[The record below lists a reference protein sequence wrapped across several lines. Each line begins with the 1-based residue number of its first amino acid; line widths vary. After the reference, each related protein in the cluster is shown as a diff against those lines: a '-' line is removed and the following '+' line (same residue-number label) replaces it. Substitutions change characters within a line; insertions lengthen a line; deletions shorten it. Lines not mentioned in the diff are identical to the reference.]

1 MKMNTL
7 CEALPKVSELCLNT
21 APMGSLMS
29 KVSEEEGA
37 QLILAGMEQGI
48 NFFETTDQIYQ
59 PYSRIKRALDQ
70 FSGDVV
76 MSVRS
81 TAPNQKEML
90 KAIEKARTD
99 LGRDY
104 IDLMMLHI
112 NKSTVSLISDKAGS
126 FEGLLEAKTKGW
138 IRAIGLSTHSVRLL
152 LEAAEL
158 EFINVLSPAVNVLGL
173 GILEGRLLDMLQA
186 IQNAHGLG
194 KGIYAMKSLAG
205 GRLVAYPSESLNFIR
220 GISEISSVAI
230 SMLTLEELQS
240 NLELYE
246 HPIKSLNYQ
255 NEDLSSEKEAQV
267 SITFPRNQ
275 TLKRFAKYCKGCGI
289 CINNCPIE
297 AITLNDGKAQV
308 DEEKCI
314 LCGYCASVCPQFA
327 LRLD

>member
-1 MKMNTL
+1 MNTL
-7 CEALPKVSELCLNT
+7 CEALPKVSELCFNT

-37 QLILAGMEQGI
+37 QLLLAGMEHGI

-59 PYSRIKRALDQ
+59 PYSRIKRALNQ

-186 IQNAHGLG
+186 IQNAQALG

-255 NEDLSSEKEAQV
+255 NKDLSPGKEAQV
-267 SITFPRNQ
+267 RITFPRNQ

-289 CINNCPIE
+289 CINNCPTE
-297 AITLNDGKAQV
+297 AITFYDGKAQV